1 MQVVLENLSKWN
13 KRGGVLYKWGGGAGG
28 GGVDIQAL
36 IFIFAV
42 DATSS

>member
-28 GGVDIQAL
+28 GVDIQAL